1 MIKKIAYRTD
11 YSASLDIEKLDIV
24 LSEQDKEN
32 ITKAQAILKENKF
45 ISSIR
50 IDVLGSVKYLSDEDQ
65 KVEDWRVDVE
75 QFIVYS
81 NVFYYYALS
90 KWDASDYI
98 ESEDLYL
105 EDFK

>member
-1 MIKKIAYRTD
+1 MIKEIAYRTD

-32 ITKAQAILKENKF
+32 ITKAQVILKENKF

-81 NVFYYYALS
+81 NAFYYYAQS

-98 ESEDLYL
+98 ESEELYL